1 MIEYYDDFV
10 AFVISMGEK
19 MYPRDLVQEL
29 FIHIHDKKVVTKSY
43 CLTWLQW
50 RVLDIHYAK
59 RKYKKVELSEV
70 KEIYTNDLPY
80 EVDILK
86 DVHWFH
92 KGVFNIWA
100 DGNSIRKI
108 SKETNISARTIQ
120 HSIDIIKRTWQEE
133 NKRKQA

>member
-1 MIEYYDDFV
+1 VIEYYDDFV
-10 AFVISMGEK
+10 AFATSMGEK
-19 MYPRDLVQEL
+19 MYPKDLVQEL
-29 FIHIHDKKVVTKSY
+29 FIHINNRKVTKSY

-50 RVLDIHYAK
+50 RILDLHRTKKKIQ
-59 RKYKKVELSEV
+59 KVELSEV

-120 HSIDIIKRTWQEE
+120 HSIDIIKKTWQEE

>member
-1 MIEYYDDFV
+1 MLDYYDEFV
-10 AFVISMGEK
+10 AFAISMGEK
-19 MYPRDLVQEL
+19 MYPKDLVQEL
-29 FIHIHDKKVVTKSY
+29 FIHINNRKVTKSY

-50 RVLDIHYAK
+50 RILDLHRAK
-59 RKYKKVELSEV
+59 KKIQKVELSEV